1 MAFVKHVFPLPV
13 SPTIATNSPFLISTS
28 RLFNNIL
35 GVFNSLLNIPK
46 LQLYSLISIFLPF
59 KSWSSLL
66 VFLKS
71 FVFKNCSNLFID
83 IKQFNNVVINIG
95 SLYKEAAI
103 VSKISRLANRFSK
116 TILPLIKV

>member
-13 SPTIATNSPFLISTS
+13 SPIIATNSPFLISTS

-95 SLYKEAAI
+95 SLYKDAAI
-103 VSKISRLANRFSK
+103 VSKISRLANKFSR